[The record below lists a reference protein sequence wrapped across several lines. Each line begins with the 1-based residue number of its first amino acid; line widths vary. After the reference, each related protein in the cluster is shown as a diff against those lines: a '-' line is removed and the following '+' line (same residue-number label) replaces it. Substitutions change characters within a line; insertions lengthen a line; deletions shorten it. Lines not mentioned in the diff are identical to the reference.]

1 MGKFDSKVLDNAPLL
16 TNNAPFAYAEAYKT
30 LRTNLSFASISKQY
44 KKLIITSAIPN
55 EGKSTVAVNLATTLA
70 ESDAKV
76 LLIDCDLRNPT
87 LRRLLRVRPKYKE
100 GLTALLTGTAALNE
114 CIFNYPKMKCDVLLA
129 GTTPPN
135 PVELLSSPQMK
146 DLLDRLSEKY
156 DYIICDTP
164 PVSVVTDAAALSRFC
179 DGVILVVRQK
189 VSTRDQVWVA
199 KRNLDAV
206 QANVI
211 GTILSCYDMSDDT
224 QAINPYYSGYY
235 HHGSSD
241 SRKKRK
247 RWYD

>member
-1 MGKFDSKVLDNAPLL
+1 MGKHDGKPLENNPLL

-44 KKLIITSAIPN
+44 KTIIITSAIPN

-70 ESDAKV
+70 ESGAKV
-76 LLIDCDLRNPT
+76 LLVDCDLRNPT
-87 LRRLLRVRPKYKE
+87 LRRLLRVRPSYKE
-100 GLTALLTGTAALNE
+100 GMTSLLTGKAALSD
-114 CIFNYPKMKCDVLLA
+114 CIFKHAKIQCDILLA
-129 GTTPPN
+129 GAIPPN

-146 DLLDRLSEKY
+146 ILLEKLGGFY

-189 VSTRDQVWVA
+189 TSTRDQVWAA

-206 QANVI
+206 QANII
-211 GTILSCYDMSDDT
+211 GTILTCYDMSDDT
-224 QAINPYYSGYY
+224 QAVNPYYGGYY
-235 HHGSSD
+235 QYGKITD
-241 SRKKRK
+241 SGKRKKR
-247 RWYD
+247 YD

>member
-1 MGKFDSKVLDNAPLL
+1 MGKFDSKILDNTPLL

-44 KKLIITSAIPN
+44 KKLIVTSAIPN

-70 ESDAKV
+70 ESDARV

-87 LRRLLRVRPKYKE
+87 LRRLLRLRGDHRG
-100 GLTALLTGTAALNE
+100 GLTSLLTGAANLE
-114 CIFNYPKMKCDVLLA
+114 DCIFNYPKMKCDILLA
-129 GTTPPN
+129 GAIPPN

-146 DLLDRLSEKY
+146 ELLDLLSSNY

-164 PVSVVTDAAALSRFC
+164 PVSIVTDAAALSQFC

-189 VSTRDQVWVA
+189 VSTRDQVWAA

-211 GTILSCYDMSDDT
+211 GTIMSCYDMSDDP
-224 QAINPYYSGYY
+224 QAVNPYYGSYY
-235 HHGSSD
+235 RYGATET
-241 SRKKRK
+241 RKKRK
-247 RWYD
+247 KWYD

>member
-1 MGKFDSKVLDNAPLL
+1 MDKRDEKPFEHAPLL
-16 TNNAPFAYAEAYKT
+16 TNDVPFAYKEAYKA

-44 KKLIITSAIPN
+44 KKLIITSSIPG
-55 EGKSTVAVNLATTLA
+55 EGKSTVAINLAYSLA

-87 LRRLLRVRPKYKE
+87 LRRLLRVRPEYKA
-100 GLTALLTGTAALNE
+100 GLTSLLTGTSTLSE
-114 CIFNYPKMKCDVLLA
+114 CVFRYPKMNCDVLLT

-135 PVELLSSPQMK
+135 PAELLSSPQMEK
-146 DLLDRLSEKY
+146 LLDHLSQSY

-164 PVSVVTDAAALSRFC
+164 PVSLVTDAAALSRFC

-189 VSTRDQVWVA
+189 NVTKDQVRAA

-211 GTILSCYDMSDDT
+211 GTILSCYDTSDDT
-224 QAINPYYSGYY
+224 RAANSYYSGYY
-235 HHGSSD
+235 RYGSSE

-247 RWYD
+247 NVD

>member
-1 MGKFDSKVLDNAPLL
+1 MGKYDAKTLDNTPLL
-16 TNNAPFAYAEAYKT
+16 TSNSPFAYAEAYKT

-87 LRRLLRVRPKYKE
+87 LRRLLRIRPEYKA
-100 GLTALLTGTAALNE
+100 GLTALLTGTASLND
-114 CIFNYPKMKCDVLLA
+114 CIFNYPKMQCDVLLA
-129 GTTPPN
+129 GAVPPN

-146 DLLDRLSEKY
+146 ELLDRLSERY

-189 VSTRDQVWVA
+189 ASTRDQVWAA

-211 GTILSCYDMSDDT
+211 GSILSCYDMSDDT
-224 QAINPYYSGYY
+224 QAVNPYYSGYY
-235 HHGSSD
+235 HYGASENK
-241 SRKKRK
+241 KKRK
-247 RWYD
+247 KWYD

>member
-1 MGKFDSKVLDNAPLL
+1 MGKYSAKTVNHSALL
-16 TNNAPFAYAEAYKT
+16 TKTVPFAYAEAYKA
-30 LRTNLSFASISKQY
+30 LRTNLSFASIRKQC
-44 KKLIITSAIPN
+44 KRLIITSAIPN
-55 EGKSTVAVNLATTLA
+55 EGKSTIAINLAYTLA

-87 LRRLLRVRPKYKE
+87 LRRLLRVRAEYAD
-100 GLTALLTGTAALNE
+100 GLTSLLAGFANVKDCIVSHPKLGCDLLLTGT
-114 CIFNYPKMKCDVLLA
+114 I
-129 GTTPPN
+129 PPN

-146 DLLDRLSEKY
+146 ELLDHLSEEY

-164 PVSVVTDAAALSRFC
+164 PASIVTDAAALSRFC

-189 VSTRDQVWVA
+189 VSTRDQVWAA

-224 QAINPYYSGYY
+224 HVGTTYYSGYY
-235 HHGSSD
+235 SYGLTD
-241 SRKKRK
+241 NKKK
-247 RWYD
+247 WKKKND